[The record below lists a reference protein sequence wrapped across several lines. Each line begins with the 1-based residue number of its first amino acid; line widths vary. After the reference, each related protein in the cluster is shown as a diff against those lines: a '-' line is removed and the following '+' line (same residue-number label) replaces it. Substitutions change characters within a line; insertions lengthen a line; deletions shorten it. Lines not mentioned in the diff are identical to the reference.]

1 MKNMM
6 QMMKQAQEMQKNV
19 KKLQSELEAAEFDG
33 ASSSDLVTVKMTGKN
48 EVTSVSIK
56 PEAVDMD
63 DLETLEA
70 LVAMAVNDAH
80 QKAQTHIDAQMK
92 AATGGMNL
100 PF

>member
-19 KKLQSELEAAEFDG
+19 KRLQSELESMEFTG
-33 ASSSDLVTVKMTGKN
+33 TSSSDLVTVKMTGKN
-48 EVTSVSIK
+48 EVTSISIN
-56 PEAVDMD
+56 PEAVDVD

-80 QKAQTHIDAQMK
+80 TKAQTHIDAQMK
-92 AATGGMNL
+92 SVTGGMNL

>member
-19 KKLQSELEAAEFDG
+19 KKLQAELEAAEFEG
-33 ASSSDLVTVKMTGKN
+33 ASSSNLVTVKMTGKN
-48 EVTSVSIK
+48 EVTSVSIN
-56 PEAVDMD
+56 PDAVDMD

-70 LVAMAVNDAH
+70 LVAMAINDAH
-80 QKAQTHIDAQMK
+80 KKAQTHIDEQMK
-92 AATGGMNL
+92 KATGGMNL